1 MNGEAAA
8 EKSKNQFREILR
20 VVRFRLLQQYPPKSR
35 PGQATRLGLFRAN
48 MYGPAALYKTDFR
61 ERRT

>member
-1 MNGEAAA
+1 MLSLQDN
-8 EKSKNQFREILR
+8 IR
-20 VVRFRLLQQYPPKSR
+20 VQVNCDLECSESCQ
-35 PGQATRLGLFRAN
+35 